1 MEHIWNVSGREYYF
15 DVSDSECMKKLNHAL
30 TVLCGECGEGEAIT
44 EVGGTIE
51 HHCRMIGDFF
61 DNVFSEGAG
70 TEICGQRHSAE
81 QYTLRYVDF
90 IVFVN
95 RQVEA
100 FSKLCRSIEDKYL
113 GTLESI
119 SEASA

>member
-1 MEHIWNVSGREYYF
+1 MEHIWNVSGRAYEF

-30 TVLCGECGEGEAIT
+30 TVLCEECADSAEIT

-51 HHCRMIGDFF
+51 HHCTMIAAFF
-61 DNVFSEGAG
+61 DTVFGEGAG
-70 TEICGQRHSAE
+70 EAICGVRHSAE
-81 QYTLRYVDF
+81 QYTLKYVDF

-100 FSKLCRSIEDKYL
+100 FSELCRTIEDKYL
-113 GTLESI
+113 GTLETI